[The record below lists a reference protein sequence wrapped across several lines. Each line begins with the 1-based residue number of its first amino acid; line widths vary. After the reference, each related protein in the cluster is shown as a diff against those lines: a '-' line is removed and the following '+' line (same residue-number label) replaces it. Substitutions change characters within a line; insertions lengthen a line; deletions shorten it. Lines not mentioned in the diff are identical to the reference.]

1 MSDLDEALIPIKE
14 LATFAERIAGLEKRV
29 EALEK
34 KHAPTKKLTKEEKKE
49 RIRKECY
56 TEDGKLKKWFLRG

>member
-1 MSDLDEALIPIKE
+1 MSDIDKAIIPIKE
-14 LATFAERIAGLEKRV
+14 LATFADRIAGLEKRV

-34 KHAPTKKLTKEEKKE
+34 KRSSTKKLTKEEKKE
-49 RIRKECY
+49 RICKECY